1 MKAGPDTTLE
11 KQLLGWL
18 KPVSRSFYLS
28 IRFLPRRIRPTVATA
43 YLLARASD
51 TIADV
56 TGLPADVRLEALRRF
71 PGAIRRDDAGF
82 INLVRECARHQQTHG
97 EKALLEVLPRIL
109 EVARKLPE
117 GHRRLVEEVLQKILR
132 GQSLDLVR
140 FGTGAGGVHAL
151 QKDEELD
158 EYTYLVAGC
167 VGEFW
172 TKLCLLEWPRYG
184 DLPAP
189 GLVNLG
195 IRFGKGLQLINV
207 LRDAG
212 ADLGQGRCYLPVT
225 TAPERLRTEPELAAE
240 VYRLWLGRAIDQLE
254 AAWTY
259 TGHIRPPAVR
269 FACALPAL
277 IGIRTL
283 RRLTQ
288 APPLSHGVKVS
299 RREVYLLASLALAAA
314 FSGQAHRWIR
324 KKAFGVR
331 GSEFR
336 VRS

>member
-28 IRFLPRRIRPTVATA
+28 IRFLPRRIRPTMATA

-56 TGLPADVRLEALRRF
+56 TGLPADVRLEALRLF
-71 PGAIRRDDAGF
+71 PGALRQNDAGF
-82 INLVRECARHQQTHG
+82 FKLVRECARHQRMHG
-97 EKALLEVLPRIL
+97 EKVLLEDLPRIL
-109 EVARKLPE
+109 DAVHQLPE
-117 GHRRLVEEVLQKILR
+117 RHRLLVEEVLQKILR

-140 FGTGAGGVHAL
+140 FETTPGRVHAL
-151 QKDEELD
+151 QKDDELD

-189 GLVNLG
+189 ELVSLG
-195 IRFGKGLQLINV
+195 VRFGKGLQLINV

-212 ADLGQGRCYLPVT
+212 ADLQHGRCYLPVT
-225 TAPERLRTEPELAAE
+225 VAPDRLKTEPEAAGE
-240 VYRLWLGRAIDQLE
+240 VYRRWLSRALDQLA

-259 TGHIRPPAVR
+259 TGHIRPRTIR

-288 APPLSHGVKVS
+288 APPFAERVKVS
-299 RREVYLLASLALAAA
+299 RREVYALAALALAAA
-314 FSGQAHRWIR
+314 WWAPAHRRIYER
-324 KKAFGVR
+324 EFGN
-331 GSEFR
+331 G
-336 VRS
+336 

>member
-1 MKAGPDTTLE
+1 LKAGPDKTLE

-51 TIADV
+51 TVADA
-56 TGLPADVRLEALRRF
+56 TGLPVSARLEALRLF
-71 PGAIRRDDAGF
+71 PRAIRRDDAGF
-82 INLVRECARHQQTHG
+82 VKLVRECARHQQTHG
-97 EKALLEVLPRIL
+97 EKVLLEALPRIL
-109 EVARKLPE
+109 EATRELPE

-140 FGTGAGGVHAL
+140 FETEAGVHAL
-151 QKDEELD
+151 RNDDELD

-189 GLVNLG
+189 ELVDLG

-212 ADLGQGRCYLPVT
+212 ADLQQGRCYLPVT
-225 TAPERLRTEPELAAE
+225 APERLGTEPERAAGI
-240 VYRLWLGRAIDQLE
+240 YRIWLNRAIHQLD

-259 TGHIRPPAVR
+259 TGHIRPRAIR

-288 APPLSHGVKVS
+288 TPPFSHGVKVS
-299 RREVYLLASLALAAA
+299 RREVYALAALALAAA
-314 FSGQAHRWIR
+314 FLRPAHHWIYER
-324 KKAFGVR
+324 EFGN
-331 GSEFR
+331 G
-336 VRS
+336 

>member
-1 MKAGPDTTLE
+1 MNPDPDTTLE

-28 IRFLPRRIRPTVATA
+28 IRFLPRRIRATVAVA

-51 TIADV
+51 TIADA
-56 TGLPADVRLEALRRF
+56 TRLPADVRLEALQLF
-71 PGAIRRDDAGF
+71 PETMRRDEAGF
-82 INLVRECARHQQTHG
+82 LDLVRECARHQQTHG
-97 EKALLEVLPRIL
+97 EKVLLEVLPRIL
-109 EVARKLPE
+109 EAARKLPE

-140 FGTGAGGVHAL
+140 FETGSGGVHAL
-151 QKDEELD
+151 QTDDELE

-172 TKLCLLEWPRYG
+172 TRLCLLEWPRYG

-189 GLVNLG
+189 ELVDLG

-212 ADLGQGRCYLPVT
+212 SDLQLGRCYLPVAA
-225 TAPERLRTEPELAAE
+225 APERLRTEPDLGAG
-240 VYRLWLGRAIDQLE
+240 VYRSWLDRAIQQLE

-259 TGHIRPPAVR
+259 TGHIRPRAVR

-283 RRLTQ
+283 RRLTH
-288 APPLSHGVKVS
+288 APPFWRGVKVS
-299 RREVYLLASLALAAA
+299 RREVYALAALA
-314 FSGQAHRWIR
+314 LTAALWAPAHCWIGER
-324 KKAFGVR
+324 
-331 GSEFR
+331 EFR
-336 VRS
+336 GRSRA

>member
-1 MKAGPDTTLE
+1 MKASPDTTLE

-56 TGLPADVRLEALRRF
+56 TGLLAEVRLEALRLF
-71 PGAIRRDDAGF
+71 PEALRRDDAGF
-82 INLVRECARHQQTHG
+82 ANLVRECARHQQTRG
-97 EKALLEVLPRIL
+97 EKVLLEALPRIL
-109 EVARKLPE
+109 EAACRLPE
-117 GHRRLVEEVLQKILR
+117 AHRRLVEEVLQKILR

-140 FGTGAGGVHAL
+140 FETGAGEVHAL

-189 GLVNLG
+189 ELVALG
-195 IRFGKGLQLINV
+195 ICFGKGLQLINV

-212 ADLGQGRCYLPVT
+212 ADLRHGRCYLPVT
-225 TAPERLRTEPELAAE
+225 TAPGRLKGEPELAAG
-240 VYRLWLGRAIDQLE
+240 VYRLWLSRAVNQLE

-259 TGHIRPPAVR
+259 TGHIRPRAIR

-283 RRLTQ
+283 RRLTH
-288 APPLSHGVKVS
+288 APPLSQGVKVS
-299 RREVYLLASLALAAA
+299 RCEVYRLAALAVAAA
-314 FSGQAHRWIR
+314 FCGPAHRWIGR
-324 KKAFGVR
+324 REFGN
-331 GSEFR
+331 G
-336 VRS
+336 

>member
-1 MKAGPDTTLE
+1 LKAGPDTTLE

-51 TIADV
+51 TIADA
-56 TGLPADVRLEALRRF
+56 TRLPSDVRLEALRLF
-71 PGAIRRDDAGF
+71 PEAIRRDDAGF
-82 INLVRECARHQQTHG
+82 VKLVRECACHQQTHG
-97 EKALLEVLPRIL
+97 EKVLLEVLPRIL
-109 EVARKLPE
+109 EAARKLPE
-117 GHRRLVEEVLQKILR
+117 SHRQLVEEVLQKILR

-140 FGTGAGGVHAL
+140 FETGAGGVHAL
-151 QKDEELD
+151 QKDDELD

-172 TKLCLLEWPRYG
+172 TKLCLLEWPRYS

-189 GLVNLG
+189 ELVNLG
-195 IRFGKGLQLINV
+195 IRFGKGLQLVNV

-212 ADLGQGRCYLPVT
+212 ADLRHGRCYLPVT
-225 TAPERLRTEPELAAE
+225 ASPERLRPEPGLAAG
-240 VYRLWLGRAIDQLE
+240 VYRLWLSRAIDQLE

-288 APPLSHGVKVS
+288 VPPLSHGIKVS
-299 RREVYLLASLALAAA
+299 RREVYALAALAVATA
-314 FSGQAHRWIR
+314 FCGPAHRWIGR
-324 KKAFGVR
+324 
-331 GSEFR
+331 R
-336 VRS
+336 VTGNG

>member
-1 MKAGPDTTLE
+1 LKASPDTTLE

-56 TGLPADVRLEALRRF
+56 TGLPAEVRLKALRLFPEALRR
-71 PGAIRRDDAGF
+71 DDVGF
-82 INLVRECARHQQTHG
+82 VNLVRECARHQQTRG
-97 EKALLEVLPRIL
+97 ETVLLESLPCIL
-109 EVARKLPE
+109 EAARELPE
-117 GHRRLVEEVLQKILR
+117 GHRRLVEDVLQKILR

-140 FGTGAGGVHAL
+140 FETGAEEVHAL

-172 TKLCLLEWPRYG
+172 TKLGLLEWPRYG
-184 DLPAP
+184 NLPAP
-189 GLVNLG
+189 ELVGLG
-195 IRFGKGLQLINV
+195 ICFGKGLQLINV

-212 ADLGQGRCYLPVT
+212 ADLRHGRCYLPVT
-225 TAPERLRTEPELAAE
+225 TAPERLKAEPELAAG
-240 VYRLWLGRAIDQLE
+240 VYRLWLSRAIHQLE

-259 TGHIRPPAVR
+259 TGHMIVAPSLVVCAAGKSARFKKSGSFFILDGFVR
-269 FACALPAL
+269 L
-277 IGIRTL
+277 
-283 RRLTQ
+283 
-288 APPLSHGVKVS
+288 V
-299 RREVYLLASLALAAA
+299 
-314 FSGQAHRWIR
+314 
-324 KKAFGVR
+324 
-331 GSEFR
+331 
-336 VRS
+336 